1 MRAFRVMVM
10 VGGYSE
16 THTDLLESEE
26 AKALATELRED
37 FPDMVYYI
45 EPYEY
50 EEKEERTYNENACDG
65 WEDIYPLDDY

>member
-1 MRAFRVMVM
+1 MRAFRVMVE
-10 VGGYSE
+10 VRGYFE
-16 THTDLLESEE
+16 THTDELECEQAE
-26 AKALATELRED
+26 ALATELRED

-50 EEKEERTYNENACDG
+50 EEREERTYNENACDG